1 MKKKIL
7 IVSSILALSMLAVT
21 GCGAKKTD
29 ATETASIATDAPSG
43 AITPVST
50 ESPYIGKTVS
60 EFLADGNE
68 IFGYGGASGQYIFS
82 ARNTS
87 TNTGYTLE
95 VEENIVDIMTNKTA
109 DDTYEGLI
117 GHCKIAKMK
126 TKVANDEEL
135 QKYIGKTLADLEADS
150 IKVTGFLRDGDSIIF
165 VCGDVVDIYVT
176 YDKEE
181 MAGICSKLEKP
192 KKDDYIAA
200 FRDCPIASIYY
211 VLQ

>member
-7 IVSSILALSMLAVT
+7 ILTSVLALSMLAVT
-21 GCGAKKTD
+21 GCGAKNTD
-29 ATETASIATDAPSG
+29 ATETTSIATDAPSG

-82 ARNTS
+82 ARNES

-95 VEENIVDIMTNKTA
+95 VEENIMDIMTNKTA

-117 GHCKIAKMK
+117 GHCKIAKIK

-135 QKYIGKTLADLEADS
+135 QKYVGKTLTDLEADD
-150 IKVTGFLRDGDSIIF
+150 IKVTGFMRDGDSVTF
-165 VCGDVVDIYVT
+165 VCGDVVDIYIT
-176 YDKEE
+176 YDKEA
-181 MAGICSKLEKP
+181 MAIICQTLDKP
-192 KKDDYIAA
+192 DKDAYIAA